1 VRVEV
6 EESPPA
12 GAGTATAYKPPVT
25 VVPRPRRLDRF
36 DLGVL
41 VAFALVS
48 VWTLGIDLWQ
58 VIVHG
63 LVWTGTDGLYLV
75 DQQQYAA
82 WIRDA
87 SQHFGLVSN
96 LFVLRPT
103 PADYFQ
109 PAVAISGGLT
119 ALGVAPWLSLL
130 LWKPVAVISAFYAIR
145 IYVRRSLTGLW
156 SRRAALVLALFFGSF
171 TLLYGSVTTIG
182 DLFPGF
188 LSWGYVFALM
198 GLAAMTGG
206 VLLYERAWTAGRLS
220 LAPGLL
226 GLVAGLMH
234 PWNGEMLIA
243 VVVGT
248 ELVMWGIRR
257 RPPRLDL
264 LAVTVALSAAALL
277 YYAILGKTDLS
288 WQLAQQASRHTFPLW
303 SIVLASAPLLVPALL
318 AYRKRPENFLAAAT
332 RFWLFA
338 AFAVF
343 VVSGT
348 AAGATPLHAFQGIT
362 IPLSVLAI
370 EGITGTRRWR
380 LVRHRRRVAAVAIA
394 LVTIPATVFELSNA
408 IDILKPA
415 PEQNA
420 NFITKDENDALRYL
434 AADRAPGGVLTRSY
448 LGAIV
453 PAKTGRRTFIGDCL
467 WSEPDCNGRTIDT
480 MALFDGSMAPADARH
495 YVLSTGARFVLA
507 DCGTNSVLATSL
519 APIVKSVHQFG
530 CAAVYEV
537 N

>member
-1 VRVEV
+1 MLAV
-6 EESPPA
+6 
-12 GAGTATAYKPPVT
+12 
-25 VVPRPRRLDRF
+25 
-36 DLGVL
+36 
-41 VAFALVS
+41 FALVS
-48 VWTLGIDLWQ
+48 VWVLGVDLWQ
-58 VIVHG
+58 VIVGGH
-63 LVWTGTDGLYLV
+63 VWTGTDGLYLV

-96 LFVLRPT
+96 LFVLHPT

-109 PAVAISGGLT
+109 PAIAISGGLT
-119 ALGVAPWLSLL
+119 ALGIAPWLSLL
-130 LWKPVAVISAFYAIR
+130 LWKPVAVVAAFWAIR
-145 IYVRRSLTGLW
+145 TYVRRSLTGLW
-156 SRRAALVLALFFGSF
+156 PRRGALVLALFFGSF
-171 TLLYGSVTTIG
+171 TLLYGDVTTIG

-188 LSWGYVFALM
+188 LSWGYVFALL
-198 GLAAMTGG
+198 GLAAMTGA
-206 VLLYERAWTAGRLS
+206 VLLYERAWNAGRFS
-220 LAPGLL
+220 WWPGLL
-226 GLVAGLMH
+226 GLVGGLMH

-257 RPPRLDL
+257 RRPRLGL
-264 LAVTVALSAAALL
+264 LSVTAGLSAAALL
-277 YYAILGKTDLS
+277 YYAILGKADPS
-288 WQLAQQASRHTFPLW
+288 WQLAQQASRHTFPLIA
-303 SIVLASAPLLVPALL
+303 IVLAIAPLLLPALL

-370 EGITGTRRWR
+370 EGVNGTRRWR
-380 LVRHRRRVAAVAIA
+380 LVRHRRRVAAIAIA

-408 IDILKPA
+408 IDLLKSA

-420 NFITKDENDALRYL
+420 NFITNDENDALRYL
-434 AADRAPGGVLTRSY
+434 AADRTPGGVLTRSY

-453 PAKTGRRTFIGDCL
+453 PAKTGRQTLIGDCL
-467 WSEPDCNGRTIDT
+467 WSEPDCLARTSDT
-480 MALFDGSMAPADARH
+480 QSLFDGSLTPAQARQ
-495 YVLSTGARFVLA
+495 YVLSTRARFVLA
-507 DCGTNSVLATSL
+507 DCSTNSILATSL
-519 APIVKSVHQFG
+519 GPIVKSVHQFG